1 MKKRTFTKVIAS
13 AVVLSSVAT
22 VSAFAGAN
30 LKEIKA
36 YLDYDVK
43 IKYNL
48 EEKFMLDASGA
59 RVYPISYNGEIYLP
73 VTGLGEITGMNTK
86 YDSESNTVLLGIT
99 GDAVDFIDTYK
110 PVYNSNNVC
119 NRHISSDS
127 GKSIEI
133 GSQKFNKYVQLCPS
147 KPSYNE
153 TYRTYLSYDIGG
165 KYTTLQFDIK
175 SEARGDDSISIF
187 GDNDRLL
194 YKIDMKQG
202 DILKTINIDVTGVSQ
217 IKIVST
223 ADTYSYGHDVYIV
236 NAVLQ

>member
-1 MKKRTFTKVIAS
+1 MKKRTLTKVVAS

-48 EEKFMLDASGA
+48 EEKFMLDANGA

-73 VTGLGEITGMNTK
+73 VTGLGEITDMNTK

-99 GDAVDFIDTYK
+99 GEAVDFIDTYK
-110 PVYNSNNVC
+110 PVYNSDNYYNM
-119 NRHISSDS
+119 HYSSDM
-127 GKSIEI
+127 GKSVDI
-133 GSQKFNKYVQLCPS
+133 GSEKYNNYVMFRAWGNTNI
-147 KPSYNE
+147 K
-153 TYRTYLSYDIGG
+153 TYLSYDIGG
-165 KYTTLQFDIK
+165 KYSTLQFDIK
-175 SEARGDDSISIF
+175 SEASKDDSISIL

-202 DILKTINIDVTGVSQ
+202 DILKTVKIDVTGVSQ
-217 IKIVST
+217 IKIVNNQDT
-223 ADTYSYGHDVYIV
+223 ASNHNIYIV